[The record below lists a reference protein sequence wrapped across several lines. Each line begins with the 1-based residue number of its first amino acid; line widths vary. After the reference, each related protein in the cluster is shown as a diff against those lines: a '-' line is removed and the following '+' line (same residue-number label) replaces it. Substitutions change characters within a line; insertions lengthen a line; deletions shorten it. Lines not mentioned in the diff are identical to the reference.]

1 MLCLYDKRQSF
12 FYDEENMKYLKLS
25 FCSLLSFIVF
35 SGTALA
41 QLDTDTRAIYDRMDR
56 LERDITLLQR
66 RIYKSDTDA
75 EKKSV
80 ANNVSDAQKGSVEH
94 LYSKITELE
103 NVVSQMTAQFEELNY
118 QTVQMQEELK
128 KLSMDINVRFEKFQ
142 TATVVKIQEEQKQDE
157 KVDVVVTEPVLDAK
171 SAYNAAYDL
180 LKDLKYEQAQI
191 ALSEFLEKYPEHEL
205 AGNAQ
210 YWLGETF
217 YVRRMYEDAAI
228 AFATGFKKYKNS
240 TKSADNL
247 LKLGLSMQQL
257 DKKKEACTAFK
268 SLKKEFS
275 TASSL
280 ILTRADNEAKKLGC
294 YK

>member
-1 MLCLYDKRQSF
+1 
-12 FYDEENMKYLKLS
+12 MKYLKLS

>member
-1 MLCLYDKRQSF
+1 
-12 FYDEENMKYLKLS
+12 MKYLKSS
-25 FCSLLSFIVF
+25 FVCFLFLIVF
-35 SGTALA
+35 SGSAVA
-41 QLDTDTRAIYDRMDR
+41 QLDVDDRAIYDRMDR

-66 RIYKSDTDA
+66 RVYKSGS
-75 EKKSV
+75 EILEKSV
-80 ANNVSDAQKGSVEH
+80 EEKVSNAPQGSVEH

-103 NVVSQMTAQFEELNY
+103 NVVAQMTAQFEELNY
-118 QTVQMQEELK
+118 QTLQMKEDLK
-128 KLSMDINVRFEKFQ
+128 NLNADIDVRFENL
-142 TATVVKIQEEQKQDE
+142 QKAPVLKMEDVQ
-157 KVDVVVTEPVLDAK
+157 KAQDVVVSSEPVSMPVLDAK

-180 LKDLKYEQAQI
+180 LKDLKYEQAQK
-191 ALSEFLEKYPEHEL
+191 ALLDFLEKYPDHEL

-240 TKSADNL
+240 TKSPDNL

-275 TASSL
+275 SASAL
-280 ILTRADNEAKKLGC
+280 ILERAEKEAEKLGC